1 MLLNEVFRCFIL
13 ALKLFRPVIGLQESL
28 TDPVCGLNM
37 GQTAEIVAKD
47 FHISRREQD
56 EFALR
61 SHQRAAAAREK
72 LAEEIV
78 PVHVGPQYRK
88 VVEHDNGVR
97 ENQTIEA
104 LAKLKPFFERETGTV
119 TAGNSSQITDGAC
132 ALMMTTEERAKSMG
146 YEPLGFIK
154 GYAYEGL
161 DPKRMGLGPAY
172 AIPTALKKAGL
183 SLKDIELIEINEA
196 FAVQVIASIKALAS
210 DQFCRE
216 KLGLSA
222 AVGEVNPD
230 LLNVNGGSI
239 ALGHPVG
246 ATGSRLILTLL
257 KEMKRRKMQFGLAS
271 LCVGGG
277 QGAAI
282 VLERE

>member
-1 MLLNEVFRCFIL
+1 M
-13 ALKLFRPVIGLQESL
+13 
-28 TDPVCGLNM
+28 
-37 GQTAEIVAKD
+37 
-47 FHISRREQD
+47 
-56 EFALR
+56 
-61 SHQRAAAAREK
+61 
-72 LAEEIV
+72 
-78 PVHVGPQYRK
+78 
-88 VVEHDNGVR
+88 
-97 ENQTIEA
+97 
-104 LAKLKPFFERETGTV
+104 
-119 TAGNSSQITDGAC
+119 
-132 ALMMTTEERAKSMG
+132 
-146 YEPLGFIK
+146 
-154 GYAYEGL
+154 
-161 DPKRMGLGPAY
+161 
-172 AIPTALKKAGL
+172 
-183 SLKDIELIEINEA
+183 
-196 FAVQVIASIKALAS
+196 KALAS